1 MKKKKI
7 LYLSFIIVLIILVG
21 ICSFFAYYFYQQ
33 KDIKFFSKKLTSLE
47 KSNITYTVL
56 NKENNFY
63 ENNNSSEEYLLD
75 LMDKITVNFNYNKA
89 FNSEVNGEY
98 SYFIVGKLIANNQE
112 TNNNIVNTELYR
124 TDITK
129 YELKGNIINVMNSF
143 NINVNDI
150 VNKFKEFKN
159 HYNLILSGSI
169 EYQVYINYHFY
180 NETIDKYVNESK
192 TLFLSIPLNDNTLS
206 INTSK
211 PTNQEYS
218 YFKDADY
225 KDKEVIMII
234 CLEFLGSS
242 LLFFLLVILLI
253 KKFIDVNSKYD
264 RMLNKILKKY
274 DDIIVQ
280 LNSLP
285 DLTKYEVLF
294 VKKFKD
300 IKDASYN
307 LDKPVNYICIKEHIE
322 SVFIVLADKK
332 AYVYKYKEDLNE
344 KTSK

>member
-7 LYLSFIIVLIILVG
+7 LYLCFIIVLIILVG
-21 ICSFFAYYFYQQ
+21 ICSFFTYYFYQQ
-33 KDIKFFSKKLTSLE
+33 RDVKFFSEKLTSVE
-47 KSNITYTVL
+47 KSNITYSVL

-89 FNSEVNGEY
+89 FNSEVSGEY

-124 TDITK
+124 SDITK
-129 YELKGNIINVMNSF
+129 YELNGNIINIMNSF

-150 VNKFKEFKN
+150 VNKFNEFKDY
-159 HYNLILSGSI
+159 YNLVLSGSI
-169 EYQVYINYHFY
+169 EYQVYINYNFY
-180 NETIDKYVNESK
+180 NESINKYVNESK
-192 TLFLSIPLNDNTLS
+192 TLFLSIPLNNNTLS
-206 INTSK
+206 INTSE
-211 PTNQEYS
+211 PVEQEYS

-225 KDKEVIMII
+225 KDKEIIVII
-234 CLEFLGSS
+234 CLEFLGAS
-242 LLFFLLVILLI
+242 LLFSLMIILLI
-253 KKFIDVNSKYD
+253 KKYIYLESKYD
-264 RMLNKILKKY
+264 RKLNKILNRY
-274 DDIIVQ
+274 DDIIVH
-280 LNSLP
+280 LNCLP
-285 DLTKYEVLF
+285 DLTEYEVLF
-294 VKKFKD
+294 VKSFND

-322 SVFIVLADKK
+322 SVFIVLTDTK
-332 AYVYKYKEDLNE
+332 AYVYKYKEELNE